1 MIPDVLRFG
10 LALAVN
16 ALCYLALMGVTS
28 VAAPPAGKDWRE
40 IFTEEFTASHVDWD
54 KWTDCYWWD
63 RDGCTNLS
71 NEELQWYKPANI
83 SLSDGMLRLTARPQP
98 IKGHEGRIFPYTSGM
113 VTSGRYY
120 EERPQPDRFSML
132 YGYVEV
138 RAKPPSGQG
147 LWSAIWL
154 LPSDHESEPEIDV
167 MEVLGHQPQVL
178 EMHFHCGY
186 GDCAGRSYGHEEVL
200 ADLTTDFRV
209 YGLEWSPEAIV
220 WYLDG
225 VEQWRFADRAAIPAE
240 PMYLLMNLAV
250 GGNWPGDP
258 DESTEFPAHFLIDYV
273 RVWQIKEP

>member
-1 MIPDVLRFG
+1 MPETFFFRVMLTTAVLCG
-10 LALAVN
+10 IGQTALP
-16 ALCYLALMGVTS
+16 T
-28 VAAPPAGKDWRE
+28 VAAPPTGSDWQE
-40 IFTEEFTASHVDWD
+40 VFVEDFSASFLDRT

-63 RDGCTNLS
+63 KDGCTNLS

-83 SLSDGMLRLTARPQP
+83 SVADGKLRLTARSEQ
-98 IKGHEGRIFPYTSGM
+98 IKGHEGRMFPYTSGM

-120 EERPQPDRFSML
+120 EERPEPDRFSML

-138 RAKPPSGQG
+138 RAKPPAGQG

-167 MEVLGHQPQVL
+167 MEVLGHQPEVL

-186 GDCAGRSYGHEEVL
+186 GECAGRSFGHEVVVD
-200 ADLTTDFRV
+200 DLTTDFRV
-209 YGLEWSPEAIV
+209 YGLDWSPEAIV

-225 VEQWRFADRAAIPAE
+225 VEQWRFTNKAAIPAE

-250 GGNWPGDP
+250 GGKWPGAP
-258 DESTEFPAHFLIDYV
+258 DEHTMFPSEYLIDYV
-273 RVWQIKEP
+273 RVWQRQEP